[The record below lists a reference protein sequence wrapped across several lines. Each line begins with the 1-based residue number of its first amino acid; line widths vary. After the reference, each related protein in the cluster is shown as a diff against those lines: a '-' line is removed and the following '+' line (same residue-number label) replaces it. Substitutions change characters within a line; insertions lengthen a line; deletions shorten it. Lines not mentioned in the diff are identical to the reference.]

1 MCQGKQVRHTVDDKK
16 AEKLFL
22 CIVMHNTFIS
32 VIGLIHQR
40 ADLERLT
47 TYLEGLYK
55 TLGAHFSDYEIILVN
70 NVPEWQIDDQIQSLP
85 PALKKQIYLI
95 RLSSRTNKNH
105 AILAGLDRANGDYTV
120 ILETLFAETPDKVL
134 ELYEKSQEGFD
145 VVYLQAE
152 KRESPLRFRWLY
164 RLFYLILKRYSQ
176 LEVDEK
182 AHNSRIISRRALNS
196 LLRLRENLRYMKAI
210 YSIVGYRTAHIPTDR
225 ALPDDDDF
233 GERFKTSLVA
243 ITSYTTFLR
252 ASMLWIFIG
261 SFLFLLFVI
270 TNALKV
276 KFTETDLLGNAA
288 VADSGWTFLVILI
301 AIFFAV
307 TTLNLYLMSIYLSNI
322 YTEIK
327 QRPPYIIESTRRF

>member
-1 MCQGKQVRHTVDDKK
+1 MPAQK
-16 AEKLFL
+16 AKKLFL
-22 CIVMHNTFIS
+22 CSDMHNTFIS
-32 VIGLIHQR
+32 VIGLINQR
-40 ADLERLT
+40 SDMERLAD
-47 TYLEGLYK
+47 YLLGLHEV
-55 TLGAHFSDYEIILVN
+55 LAERFSDYEIVLVN
-70 NVPEWQIDDQIQSLP
+70 NVPEWQIDEIVNQLP
-85 PALKKQIYLI
+85 TALKQQIYLI

-120 ILETLFAETPDKVL
+120 ILETLFSGEPNIVL
-134 ELYEKSQEGFD
+134 DLYAKSQEGYD

-164 RLFYLILKRYSQ
+164 RVFYFILKRYSQ
-176 LEVDEK
+176 LKVDEK

-210 YSIVGYRTAHIPTDR
+210 YSIVGYRTAHIPTQQP
-225 ALPDDDDF
+225 LPDDDNF
-233 GERFKTSLVA
+233 RERFRTSLVA

-261 SFLFLLFVI
+261 SFLFLLLVI
-270 TNALKV
+270 INALKV
-276 KFTETDLLGNAA
+276 KFTETDLLGQAA

-307 TTLNLYLMSIYLSNI
+307 MTLNLYIMSIYLSNI

-327 QRPPYIIESTRRF
+327 QRPPYIIESIKRF